1 MKKTCIGPQC
11 VRPAKVKNLCNAH
24 DLQMRRKGK
33 LKPLRIPKTGCDHPP
48 CDRKHHAGGYCG
60 THYRQFVDYGKTFD
74 IGELYHQAKGGH
86 ETIEQFFWA
95 RVRKTDSCW
104 EWTGSILRGR
114 LHYGW
119 ITRYGYEQ
127 VAHRLSYQLHFGE
140 IPDGMEVDHR
150 CHNTICVN
158 PKHLRLATAS
168 QNSMNRKGARSDSK
182 SGVRGVRKYYN
193 RYQVYV
199 AVSEEKKYFGSY
211 ATLEEAEQVAI
222 DTRSKYF
229 GEFSGGS

>member
-1 MKKTCIGPQC
+1 M
-11 VRPAKVKNLCNAH
+11 KNLCNAH

-60 THYRQFVDYGKTFD
+60 THYRQFVDYGETFD

-104 EWTGSILRGR
+104 EWTGSTLKGR

-119 ITRYGYEQ
+119 VTRYGYEQ
-127 VAHRLSYQLHFGE
+127 TAHRLSYKLHHGE
-140 IPDGMEVDHR
+140 IPVGMEVDHR

-158 PKHLRLATAS
+158 PSHLRLATPS
-168 QNSMNRKGARSDSK
+168 QNSQNRKGARSDS
-182 SGVRGVRKYYN
+182 STGIRGVSPNGKRFSAYVTVDKTL
-193 RYQVYV
+193 RYLGI
-199 AVSEEKKYFGSY
+199 FD
-211 ATLEEAEQVAI
+211 TPEEAGEVAKAARLRYYTHNDMDRI
-222 DTRSKYF
+222 S
-229 GEFSGGS
+229 